1 MEGSR
6 GEVAMGSRGRWLGG
20 DLPREGSGGRD
31 KNTNVSVV
39 VARRFPD
46 GLLRPRASFRWSV
59 GIKRVAGGG
68 EGGRH
73 GGGCKRALVVGCC
86 TEVV

>member
-1 MEGSR
+1 M
-6 GEVAMGSRGRWLGG
+6 GG

-46 GLLRPRASFRWSV
+46 GLVHRFGGRWVSSGSLV
-59 GIKRVAGGG
+59 ERGGG
-68 EGGRH
+68 S
-73 GGGCKRALVVGCC
+73 GGCKRALVVGCC

>member
-20 DLPREGSGGRD
+20 DLPREGSRGRD
-31 KNTNVSVV
+31 ENTNVSVA
-39 VARRFPD
+39 VARRFLD
-46 GLLRPRASFRWSV
+46 GLLCVRASFRGSV

-68 EGGRH
+68 EGERL
-73 GGGCKRALVVGCC
+73 GGSKRALVVRYC
-86 TEVV
+86 TDVV